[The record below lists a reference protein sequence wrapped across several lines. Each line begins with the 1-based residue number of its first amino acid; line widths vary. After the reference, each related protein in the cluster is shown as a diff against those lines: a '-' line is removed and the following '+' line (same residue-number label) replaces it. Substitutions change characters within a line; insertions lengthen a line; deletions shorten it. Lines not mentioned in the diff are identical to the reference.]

1 MRVHCDTSIVTQD
14 LFRHLR
20 EHTMS
25 KDESLL
31 LDYTRFVDEVTSDA
45 SKDAEAF
52 TDAIDIIDEQGVP
65 PERLLTAALGIC
77 AEGGEFTEVV
87 KKCVFQG
94 KPMDEHTQYHLK
106 RELGDIMWY
115 ISQAC
120 IALDT
125 SMEDVI
131 YMNIEKLE
139 ARYPDGFESFRS
151 ENRSEGDI

>member
-1 MRVHCDTSIVTQD
+1 
-14 LFRHLR
+14 
-20 EHTMS
+20 MS
-25 KDESLL
+25 DNELL

-45 SKDAEAF
+45 SKDSEAF
-52 TDAIDIIDEQGVP
+52 TEALDIIEETSSVP
-65 PERLLTAALGIC
+65 PERLLTAALGIF

-87 KKCVFQG
+87 KKCIFQV
-94 KPMDEHTQYHLK
+94 KPMDEHTVYHLK
-106 RELGDIMWY
+106 RELGDVMWY

-125 SMEDVI
+125 SIEDVI

>member
-1 MRVHCDTSIVTQD
+1 MITHAT
-14 LFRHLR
+14 
-20 EHTMS
+20 
-25 KDESLL
+25 
-31 LDYTRFVDEVTSDA
+31 
-45 SKDAEAF
+45 
-52 TDAIDIIDEQGVP
+52 
-65 PERLLTAALGIC
+65 LGIC

-94 KPMDEHTQYHLK
+94 KPMDGHTQYHLK
-106 RELGDIMWY
+106 GELGDIMWY
-115 ISQAC
+115 ISHVC

-139 ARYPDGFESFRS
+139 MRYPDGFESFRS